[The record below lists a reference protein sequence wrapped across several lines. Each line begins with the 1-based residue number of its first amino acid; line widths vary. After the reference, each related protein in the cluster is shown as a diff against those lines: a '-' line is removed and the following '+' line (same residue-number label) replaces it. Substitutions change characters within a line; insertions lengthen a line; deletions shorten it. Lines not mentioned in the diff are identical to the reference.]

1 MAQHKRN
8 IKTKQTHSRQSKLRF
23 AISQNGKWQLCAS
36 EENMPQFLIEA
47 SLALKAGQPSR
58 AAGFLTD
65 DAAETVKRT
74 VEHDQ
79 SRLDVMFVLATLLN
93 KTGQKD
99 KAEQCYK
106 TLLRCEPHPVIY
118 RELGRICFD
127 SERISEATE
136 YRRKAVQAAPDNAEL
151 LWILAGSLMAS
162 GRLHD
167 GADVLRKALELE
179 PENAAIRS
187 NYLLNLHYLP
197 DVSAETMFEEHLKWA
212 RIHTS
217 SDPAGFS
224 HDNIPEPERKLRVAY
239 ISPDF
244 RMHSVA
250 SFFEPLLE
258 GHNRENVELYGYGN
272 VKSPDHV
279 TKRLKSMFDNYRD
292 IRGLD
297 DQTAAWLI
305 KQDRID
311 ILVDLAGH
319 TNKNSLSVLALKPA
333 PIQVTYLGYPD
344 TTAMGQVDYRLTDVV
359 AESPDSQKFHTE
371 QLVYLPNGFLC
382 YAPPAPAPA
391 VLPAPVLKNGC
402 VTFGSFN
409 NSRKINPH
417 VIELWAQV
425 LKTVPQSRLL
435 LKFHEGG
442 DEKVKDHYLSQFEQ
456 CRISRQR
463 VQICGRKPHF
473 EHLRLYSEMDIALD
487 TYPYNGTTTTCEAL
501 WMGVPVISLVGPRHF
516 SRVGLSILTRLG
528 LEFFA
533 AETADQYI
541 AKAAVLAAKPDAL
554 AQTRASMRTRM
565 AASALC
571 DKNNFAQSVEQAYR
585 HMWRQ
590 WCGNKK
596 NATPLQKLT
605 TRT

>member
-8 IKTKQTHSRQSKLRF
+8 MKTKHTHNCQSKLQF
-23 AISQNGKWQLCAS
+23 TISQNGKWQLCAS
-36 EENMPQFLIEA
+36 KENMPEFLIEA
-47 SLALKAGQPSR
+47 GLALKAGQPSR

-65 DAAETVKRT
+65 DAVESITKT
-74 VEHDQ
+74 IEHDQ
-79 SRLDVMFVLATLLN
+79 SRLDVMFVLATLFN

-106 TLLRCEPHPVIY
+106 TLLRYERHPVIY

-151 LWILAGSLMAS
+151 LWILAGSMMAS
-162 GRLHD
+162 GKLND
-167 GADVLRKALELE
+167 GADVLQKALELE

-197 DVSAETMFEEHLKWA
+197 DLSAETIFEEHLKWA

-217 SDPAGFS
+217 SDPAGFA
-224 HDNIPEPERKLRVAY
+224 HDNIPEPERNLRLGY

-250 SFFEPLLE
+250 CFFQPLLE

-272 VKSPDHV
+272 VKSPDNV

-297 DQTAAWLI
+297 HETTARLI

-319 TNKNSLSVLALKPA
+319 TNRNLLSVLALKPA

-344 TTAMGQVDYRLTDVV
+344 TTGMGQVDYRLTDAV

-371 QLVYLPNGFLC
+371 QLVYLPDGFLC

-391 VLPAPVLKNGC
+391 VLPAPVLKNGY

-417 VIELWAQV
+417 VIELWARV
-425 LKTVPQSRLL
+425 LKAVPQSRLL

-442 DEKVKDHYLSQFEQ
+442 DENVKNHYLSQFAQ
-456 CRISRQR
+456 CSISRQR

-473 EHLRLYSEMDIALD
+473 EHLRLYSQVDIALD

-516 SRVGLSILTRLG
+516 SRVGLSILTHLG
-528 LEFFA
+528 LEFFT
-533 AETADQYI
+533 AETADQYV
-541 AKAAVLAAKPDAL
+541 AKAAALAAKPDAL
-554 AQTRASMRTRM
+554 ARIRGSMRTRM
-565 AASALC
+565 TADTLC
-571 DKNNFAQSVEQAYR
+571 DKNNFARTVEQAYR

-590 WCGNKK
+590 WCGNRK
-596 NATPLQKLT
+596 NAAPSQQLTP
-605 TRT
+605 RT